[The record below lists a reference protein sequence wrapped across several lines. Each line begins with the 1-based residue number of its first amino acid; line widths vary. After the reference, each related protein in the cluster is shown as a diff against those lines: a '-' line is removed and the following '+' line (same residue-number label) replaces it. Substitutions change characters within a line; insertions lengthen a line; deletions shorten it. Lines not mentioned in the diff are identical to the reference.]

1 MPAARGILIPYD
13 VSGETVQQYDAFVRA
28 YFANEYPFLA
38 RVNRMQV
45 SSETFN
51 IISYSPRPLTGY
63 TLGAAL
69 TDTTGTTLT
78 LSALQGGIAN
88 LQVGDTLL
96 VDAEMVE
103 ITGGITVTDTT
114 TGAGTATMR
123 RGRGGTTAATH
134 LIAAATEI
142 VANSATGGEVDRE
155 AARAPRTVASNYVQ
169 TYQYATQVGGKA
181 NAITGMVRPAGQSLF
196 ETDKGVKMV
205 EMVREMEKS
214 FYVGTGE
221 APSAGGRTK
230 TKGIRSL
237 LPLTNISTAAGA
249 GGTVALADEAAYTQ
263 LSLLRD
269 LVMIPR
275 AAGGNPDVIFA
286 ATNFITG
293 IATWKLDMTTVTA
306 GETSL
311 GLPINEIQVPLGGAT
326 LRFIESPLLPSGTA
340 FSLTSDEVDLAFIRQ
355 EQFINREKRGDAIE
369 GDWIADFGVHMV
381 NPNHHAWVEGVTGFA
396 AA

>member
-1 MPAARGILIPYD
+1 MPAVRGILIPFD

-28 YFANEYPFLA
+28 YFANEYPFLT

-69 TDTTGTTLT
+69 ADTTGTTLT
-78 LSALQGGIAN
+78 LSGDQGGIAS

-96 VDAEMVE
+96 IDTELVE
-103 ITGGITVTDTT
+103 ITGSITVTNTS
-114 TGAGTATMR
+114 TGAGTAAMR

-134 LIAAATEI
+134 LDAAATQI
-142 VANSATGGEVDRE
+142 IANSATGGEVDRE
-155 AARAPRTVASNYVQ
+155 AARPPRSVASNYVQ
-169 TYQYATQVGGKA
+169 TFQYATQVGGKA
-181 NAITGMVRPAGQSLF
+181 NAITGMVRPGGQSLF
-196 ETDKGVKMV
+196 ETDKGVKML
-205 EMVREMEKS
+205 EMVREMEKA

-230 TKGIRSL
+230 TKGIKAL
-237 LPLTNISTAAGA
+237 LPASNVI
-249 GGTVALADEAAYTQ
+249 LASEITDEGAYTQ

-269 LVMIPR
+269 LVAIPR

-286 ATNFITG
+286 ASNFMTG
-293 IATWKLDMTTVTA
+293 IATWKLDMSQVTV

-311 GLPINEIQVPLGGAT
+311 GLAINEVQVPLGGAT
-326 LRFIESPLLPSGTA
+326 LRFVEAPTLPSGTA
-340 FSLTSDEVDLAFIRQ
+340 FSLTSDEVSLAYIRQ
-355 EQFINREKRGDAIE
+355 EQFINREKRGDAVE

-381 NPNHHAWVEGVTGFA
+381 NPDHHAWVEGITAFA

>member
-1 MPAARGILIPYD
+1 MPAARGILIPFD
-13 VSGETVQQYDAFVRA
+13 VSGETIQQYDAFVRA

-38 RVNRMQV
+38 RVDRMPV

-69 TDTTGTTLT
+69 ADTTGTTLT
-78 LSALQGGIAN
+78 ISGTLGGMAN
-88 LQVGDTLL
+88 FQVGDTLL
-96 VDAEMVE
+96 IESELVE
-103 ITGGITVTDTT
+103 ITGSITITNTT

-134 LIAAATEI
+134 ADATATQLI
-142 VANSATGGEVDRE
+142 ANSATGGEVDRE
-155 AARAPRTVASNYVQ
+155 AARAPRTVATNYVQ

-181 NAITGMVRPAGQSLF
+181 NAITGMVRPGGQSLF

-230 TKGIRSL
+230 TKGIKAL
-237 LPLTNISTAAGA
+237 LPSTNIKTA
-249 GGTVALADEAAYTQ
+249 TDIADEAAYTQ

-269 LVMIPR
+269 LIMIPR

-286 ATNFITG
+286 STNFVTG
-293 IATWKLDMTTVTA
+293 IATWKLDMTNVTV

-311 GLPINEIQVPLGGAT
+311 GLAINEIQVPLGGAT

-340 FSLTSDEVDLAFIRQ
+340 FSLTSDEVSLGYIRQ
-355 EQFINREKRGDAIE
+355 EQFIQREKRGDAIE
-369 GDWIADFGVHMV
+369 GDWIADFGVHIV
-381 NPNHHAWVEGVTGFA
+381 NPDHHAWVEGVTGFA

>member
-13 VSGETVQQYDAFVRA
+13 VSGETVQDYSAFVRA

-38 RVNRMQV
+38 RVDRMPV

-63 TLGAAL
+63 ALGAAL
-69 TDTTGTTLT
+69 ADTTGTTLT
-78 LSALQGGIAN
+78 LGANNGGVAS
-88 LQVGDTLL
+88 LQVGDTILIESEL
-96 VDAEMVE
+96 VE
-103 ITGGITVTDTT
+103 ITGGITVTNTS

-134 LIAAATEI
+134 ADTTACEI
-142 VANSATGGEVDRE
+142 IANSATGGEVDRE
-155 AARAPRTVASNYVQ
+155 AARAPRTIATNYVQ

-181 NAITGMVRPAGQSLF
+181 NAITGMVRPGGQSLF

-221 APSAGGRTK
+221 APSAAGRTK
-230 TKGIRSL
+230 TKGIKAL
-237 LPLTNISTAAGA
+237 LPASNVVLASEI
-249 GGTVALADEAAYTQ
+249 ADEAAYTQ

-269 LVMIPR
+269 LILIPR

-286 ATNFITG
+286 ATNFVTG
-293 IATWKLDMTTVTA
+293 IATWKLDMTQVAA

-311 GLPINEIQVPLGGAT
+311 GFPINEIQVPLGGAT
-326 LRFIESPLLPSGTA
+326 IRFIESPLLPSGTA
-340 FSLTSDEVDLAFIRQ
+340 FSLTSDEVSLAYIRQ
-355 EQFINREKRGDAIE
+355 ERFIDRETRGDAIE
-369 GDWIADFGVHMV
+369 GDWLADFGVHMV
-381 NPNHHAWVEGVTGFA
+381 NPDHHAWVEGVTGFA